1 MVSAYNFLNII
12 THKYKFKKE
21 NSMRYEG
28 KIFRP
33 PPEGDSFLLQ
43 CTIGCSHNQCTFCGM
58 YKDRKYRLRSLAE
71 IKGDIKM
78 AKVSLGRRLLKV
90 FLCDGDAISIETGM
104 LLEILSELY
113 DAFPFLR
120 QVSTYVGPQITL
132 NKSIDE
138 LKQLRAAGLTMTYLG
153 VESGDD
159 KVLKTVRKG
168 TTSSEMLSAGRN
180 IVESG
185 MGLTAM
191 VMLGLGGRESS
202 KAHALATAEI
212 INQMKP
218 HYLGILTTVPV
229 ENTDLFRQVEKGEL
243 QLLDA
248 YETLEEMKVLIENI
262 SLGNLVIDGTHI
274 SNFLPIRGN
283 IQKDKHKIIDEIDNT
298 LKSKDT
304 DLVGV
309 AYIGQFSQGD

>member
-1 MVSAYNFLNII
+1 
-12 THKYKFKKE
+12 
-21 NSMRYEG
+21 MRYEG

-43 CTIGCSHNQCTFCGM
+43 CTIGCSHNHCTFCSM
-58 YKDRKYRLRSLAE
+58 YKDRRYRLRSLAE

-120 QVSTYVGPQITL
+120 QVGTYVGPQSTL
-132 NKSIDE
+132 NKSVDE

-159 KVLKTVRKG
+159 KVLKAVRKG

-191 VMLGLGGRESS
+191 VMLGLGGREGS

-229 ENTDLFRQVEKGEL
+229 ENTELSRQVEREEF

-248 YETLEEMKVLIENI
+248 YETLEEMKILIENI
-262 SLGNLVIDGTHI
+262 TLENLVIDGTHI
-274 SNFLPIRGN
+274 SNFLSVRGN
-283 IQKDKHKIIDEIDNT
+283 IQKDKHKIIDEIDNA
-298 LKSKDT
+298 LKNKDT

-309 AYIGQFSQGD
+309 PYIGQFSQGN